1 FFPSHLHLPDL
12 NSFPTRR
19 SSDLRQQKLPIVV
32 HTGDSH
38 DIGDALDAGVNGIEH
53 GSVRE
58 KIPDALFA
66 RMQANAVA
74 YDPTLTAVEG
84 FLATINGTLDPLER
98 PLVLQVAPFALIESS
113 KNFLRSDAGSKMR
126 EQLK

>member
-1 FFPSHLHLPDL
+1 ILEAGAGGLLFNRLDVTIL
-12 NSFPTRR
+12 RAIAAEA
-19 SSDLRQQKLPIVV
+19 RQQKLPIVV

-84 FLATINGTLDPLER
+84 LDRKSTRLNSSH
-98 PLVLQVAPFALIESS
+98 VAISYAVFCL
-113 KNFLRSDAGSKMR
+113 
-126 EQLK
+126 